1 MPQVYLEVVC
11 FDHAEAAILAIR
23 QAVFHQEQGVDPDL
37 DFDGQDP
44 MAWHVVATIASQPV
58 GTARIRYL
66 SNTLAKLERVA
77 VLPAYR
83 GQGIGYAI
91 VQTAIQFLAENGI
104 SEVKLHAQSY
114 TKDFYQ
120 KLGFY
125 SVGDEFL
132 EAEIPHIEMRQQITI
147 SESQSTIEID
157 DN

>member
-1 MPQVYLEVVC
+1 MTQLHLEVVR
-11 FDHAEAAILAIR
+11 FDCAEAVIFAIR
-23 QAVFHQEQGVDPDL
+23 QAVFHQEQGVAPDL

-44 MAWHVVATIASQPV
+44 TAWHVVATVASQPV
-58 GTARIRYL
+58 GTARIRCL

-91 VQTAIQFLAENGI
+91 VQTAIQFLTENSI

-125 SVGDEFL
+125 PVGDEFL
-132 EAEIPHIEMRQQITI
+132 EAGIPHIEMRQQIAI
-147 SESQSTIEID
+147 SKSQSITE
-157 DN
+157 